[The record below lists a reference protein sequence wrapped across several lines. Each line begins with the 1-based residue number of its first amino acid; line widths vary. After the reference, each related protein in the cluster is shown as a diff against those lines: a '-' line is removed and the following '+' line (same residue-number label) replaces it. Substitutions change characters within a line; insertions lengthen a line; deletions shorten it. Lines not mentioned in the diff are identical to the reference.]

1 MIPIPPPGLLTQ
13 VRDLAARRQWSYRQL
28 EDFAYN
34 LNGKS
39 IYLSSDEDLT
49 RLVTAMLH
57 HGAIQ

>member
-1 MIPIPPPGLLTQ
+1 MLPIPTPGLLTQ
-13 VRDLAARRQWSYRQL
+13 VRELAARLKWSYRQL
-28 EDFAYN
+28 EDYAYN

-49 RLVTAMLH
+49 RLVTAMLN